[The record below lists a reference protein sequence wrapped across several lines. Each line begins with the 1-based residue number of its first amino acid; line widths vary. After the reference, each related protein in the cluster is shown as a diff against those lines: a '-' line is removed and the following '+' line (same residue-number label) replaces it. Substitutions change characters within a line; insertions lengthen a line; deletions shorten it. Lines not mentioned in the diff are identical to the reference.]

1 MQYIPLI
8 GKSQTILQR
17 KQKLK
22 VHFQKKDGN
31 ENENAETDIEGNAR
45 DNDFGGYRLLYLH
58 GVSSMNENG
67 KERFDYR
74 HIICLLITLAFA
86 LCGLFLYSG
95 AFVRIVESGRDLGL
109 SLGYYFCELTGL
121 PHNITPTVNRLSNVP
136 LSTFLPEEWTDFQGN
151 WARYWR
157 LWATMDNFKGYISYL
172 AGLLYNVCMVVLI
185 ALPFIVIGYIVLL
198 LFFKKQN
205 NDYDEDT
212 RPLIAFKWLSAH
224 SYRPVKQ
231 WLAGFWAFV
240 KAHKRYLVVWVCLWL
255 LYFNVFT
262 VALEFL
268 AYYFYF
274 VVSFD
279 VANLYRQVYKFF
291 LDLSVPFTSIPLWAW
306 MIIGFVLF
314 DWLRKKIAYMRLNH
328 MEMRNRGFINA
339 RPIVYMVCGTMGKKK
354 TTAITDMALSQE
366 VMFRDKAFEKILEND
381 LKFPYFPWC
390 NLENEL
396 RQAMEYHE
404 VYNLATIRRYI
415 AKKRSRWQKAQ
426 TCGRIFDYDYERYGL
441 EYDDKLKVVNVWEVI
456 ETYAQLYFIYI
467 IQSSLL
473 ISNYSVRVDGVLADL
488 GNFPLWNAE
497 FFKRDSR
504 LMESYSRHAHILD
517 FDSLRLGR
525 KVVENNRN
533 ANNFEFGVVVI
544 TEVGKERG
552 NSLELSEK
560 KKKDETTN
568 QKNDLFNSWLKMVRH
583 SATVDN
589 FPFVRV
595 ITDEQRPESWGA
607 DARDLCEIVHIRES
621 GETCLAMPFFSL
633 AELLYSWLF
642 GKFAGLYYQYR
653 FIRSDNT
660 LLMYLLKTVTAKI
673 NHYYTGIYNRF
684 GYCTLR
690 VQVESGTQDGQLD
703 ENKYFLMSKKIYS
716 KRFSTDCFSDFFAE
730 KALRSPVGIDDL
742 REYATEKATFAELG
756 AQNSYFVGDLLSG
769 MTDRRGE
776 N

>member
-1 MQYIPLI
+1 M
-8 GKSQTILQR
+8 KT
-17 KQKLK
+17 LK
-22 VHFQKKDGN
+22 KIKIN
-31 ENENAETDIEGNAR
+31 
-45 DNDFGGYRLLYLH
+45 
-58 GVSSMNENG
+58 
-67 KERFDYR
+67 YR
-74 HIICLLITLAFA
+74 HIICTGITLCFIAMGVFCFSNA
-86 LCGLFLYSG
+86 LGRL
-95 AFVRIVESGRDLGL
+95 IESIRDVGT
-109 SLGYYFCELTGL
+109 SSAYYFCELFEL
-121 PHNITPTVNRLSNVP
+121 RLNVTPTVNELPKIPFFGSFNPSNATLPNVSMPENWAAFKIKWAQYWKLWANKDNFDGYLKVLSNILYA
-136 LSTFLPEEWTDFQGN
+136 LS
-151 WARYWR
+151 
-157 LWATMDNFKGYISYL
+157 K
-172 AGLLYNVCMVVLI
+172 VLI
-185 ALPFIVIGYIVLL
+185 LALPFIVCVWLL
-198 LFFKKQN
+198 VKQMLKAEN
-205 NDYDEDT
+205 NDYDKDSKA
-212 RPLIAFKWLSAH
+212 LQSFKRFTER
-224 SYRPVKQ
+224 YYTPVKNKI
-231 WLAGFWAFV
+231 AEFITFV
-240 KAHKRYLVVWVCLWL
+240 KERKYYYVTWLCLWG

-262 VALEFL
+262 IVIEFV

-279 VANLYRQVYKFF
+279 IINLYRQVYKLC
-291 LDLSVPFTSIPLWAW
+291 LDLYVPFNFIPWW
-306 MIIGFVLF
+306 GWTIIGCILF
-314 DWLRKKIAYMRLNH
+314 DKIRKNIAYATLNH
-328 MEMRNRGFINA
+328 FERKNRGFINA

-354 TTAITDMALSQE
+354 TTTITDMALSQE

-396 RQAMEYHE
+396 RRAMEYHE
-404 VYNLATIRRYI
+404 VYNLATIRQFI
-415 AKKRSRWQKAQ
+415 AKKRLRWQKAQ
-426 TCGRIFDYDYERYGL
+426 TRERLFNYDYERYGL
-441 EYDDKLKVVNVWEVI
+441 EYDDKLKVLNVWKIVEI
-456 ETYAQLYFIYI
+456 YAQLYFIYI

-473 ISNYSVRVDGVLADL
+473 IANYSVRVDGVLADL
-488 GNFPLWNAE
+488 GNFPLWNTD

-504 LMESYSRHAHILD
+504 LLDSYSRHAHILD

-525 KVVENNRN
+525 KVIENNRN
-533 ANNFEFGVVVI
+533 ANNFEFGVVII

-621 GETCLAMPFFSL
+621 GETCLALPFFSL

-653 FIRSDNT
+653 FVRSDNT
-660 LLMYLLKTVTAKI
+660 LPMYLLKAITAKI
-673 NHYYTGIYNRF
+673 HHYYTRIYNRF
-684 GYCTLR
+684 GYCRLR

-703 ENKYFLMSKKIYS
+703 ENKYYLMSKKIYS
-716 KRFSTDCFSDFFAE
+716 KRFSTDCFSDFFTE

-742 REYATEKATFAELG
+742 REYTTEKATFAELA
-756 AQNSYFVGDLLSG
+756 AQNSYFINDLLNG
-769 MTDRRGE
+769 MNNRE